1 MKNRFFW
8 MIVLLAFFA
17 SIAALPYLPDQIATH
32 WGPSGEADGYSSKW
46 FGALFG
52 PAMILLIGGLFKL
65 LPKIDPRRQNYD
77 KFQSSYSIITNASL
91 TLIFVIHLLLLTNG
105 LGYEVHMDTAVSLLI
120 GALFMIIGNYM
131 PRMRPSY
138 FVGIRTPWT
147 LADDRIW
154 TKTHRTGGWLFAAGG
169 LVLMASALLPAAV
182 KIPTLIGVVILIISI
197 PYLQSYL
204 LFKKSQH

>member
-8 MIVLLAFFA
+8 MIVLLASFA
-17 SIAALPYLPDQIATH
+17 SIAAFPYLPDQVATH
-32 WGPSGEADGYSSKW
+32 WGSSGEADGYSSKW
-46 FGALFG
+46 FGAFFG

-65 LPKIDPRRQNYD
+65 LPKIDPRRQNYA

-154 TKTHRTGGWLFAAGG
+154 TKTHRTGGWLFVTGG

-182 KIPTLIGVVILIISI
+182 KIPTLISVVILIVSI

-204 LFKKSQH
+204 LFKKSHH